1 MLVSRRGSSVSM
13 SSDPFQSSS
22 ALPPL
27 PTPSLVR
34 PTPSTLEVPTF
45 AGAHHCASALF
56 RLSGSR
62 DRRAELARS
71 FVGRFVVSWVRRSDA
86 DADGDGKES
95 VDTSI

>member
-1 MLVSRRGSSVSM
+1 MLRSEQPAWLELV
-13 SSDPFQSSS
+13 
-22 ALPPL
+22 PL
-27 PTPSLVR
+27 ADYDVWFKLVKVASQR
-34 PTPSTLEVPTF
+34 CTRFSP

-71 FVGRFVVSWVRRSDA
+71 FVGRFVVSWVRRSEA
-86 DADGDGKES
+86 DADGDGKKG